1 MSLRFIVGRAGVGKT
16 HLCLEKIKSKMQEGS
31 GKARILLVPEQATFQ
46 MEKMLLE
53 YCGVGGTM
61 DTQVLSFQRLAWRVL
76 QETGGGIQPVIDDLG
91 KSLVLRYIIEQNG
104 DKLKAF
110 RRVMDKPGFIA
121 KLRESI
127 AEFKVYQVAGEALT
141 QCLEELKGEG
151 IKDLHCK
158 LEDLLLLYLAYQE
171 YISEKYLD
179 SDDYMRLLA
188 EKMHS
193 APFLQEAEVWIDGFH
208 GFTPLEL
215 EVVRE
220 LLIKFKQVNICLC
233 LDGALLKRKL
243 SETDLFYPSW
253 ETYQRLQQIAQE
265 VNCPLTTP
273 TIIVPGP
280 EQRFSRKMELAGLE
294 NYLATGL
301 GPCPEQA
308 EALKLIAA
316 GSRRVE
322 LEGVAQEI
330 TRLCREEGFRY
341 KDISLLLR
349 NIDSYEN
356 LLPVVLGEYAIP
368 YFDDRK
374 RPLVH
379 HPLLDLLK
387 GVLEVAE
394 KGWNYE
400 PVFRYLKTDLVPV
413 SRQEVDLLENYCL
426 AYGIRGGRWTDG
438 KPWTYRKVLTLSQEK
453 GIHTEPTK
461 EERAF
466 LRRINKAR
474 HKASSALH
482 TATSRLREGRQA
494 VDYIEALY
502 ALLEELSV
510 AKKLEH
516 WTKTAEDE
524 GLLEEAQIHGQVWQR
539 FIDLVD
545 QLVEIL
551 GPVKLTLSQFT
562 SILDSGLE
570 SIEMGL
576 IPPGLDQVLIG
587 SVDRSRN
594 PALKAVFVLGV
605 NEGIL
610 PARYFDQRL
619 INDEERQILSKL
631 NLTLAPTGSQL
642 LFSEQFIIYN
652 ALTRASDYLWVSY
665 PLSDE
670 EGKALS
676 PSLLIP
682 RLAGWLEAG
691 GTTSAIQELIPAE
704 KGLFSIEELIHP
716 VPVLNALAQ
725 ALRLAVQGQEI
736 DPLWFGVYNWY
747 LQQAQWREPLARIS
761 AALLEQNREENL
773 TREEAGLLY
782 GLNLS
787 GGRRAQF
794 ITSISRLEKY
804 KACPFAHFI
813 NYGLHL
819 QEREEFKLKS
829 PDLGQFFHAA
839 LEEIYSALAER
850 NQILLDLEPEEI
862 NLLVEQVVDGLIPRL
877 QNELLLSTARY
888 RYLTRKL
895 KRIVLRAVT
904 ILREHERRGTF
915 RPLGIELSFGPHG
928 KIPGLQLNLRDGTI
942 VEIQGRIDRVDGAV
956 GPQGYYLRIIDYKS
970 GSPGLSLLE
979 VYYGLKL
986 QLLAYLNVLLKEAP
1000 ALVQQEARPGGVL
1013 YFSIQ
1018 DPFVTSDGPLPAS
1031 EVEKRILKE
1040 LKMKGYLLKEQ
1051 EAVKAMDGEI
1061 SGYSDLIPAGLSN
1074 NGDFYKNSDSLL
1086 SEEQFS
1092 GLCRHVEKVLA
1103 EISEEILAGR
1113 AAIQPYSYKGKKA
1126 CKFCLY
1132 QAICRFDPLIPGNS
1146 YRSFSNK
1153 DATQVWEEI
1162 NSSGTHPL
1170 KPV

>member
-1 MSLRFIVGRAGVGKT
+1 MTLRFIIGRAGVGKT
-16 HLCLEKIKSKMQEGS
+16 HLCLEEINSKMQDGL
-31 GKARILLVPEQATFQ
+31 GKTRILLVPEQATFQ

-53 YCGVGGTM
+53 YCGVEGTM

-91 KSLVLRYIIEQNG
+91 KSLVLRLLIEQNG

-127 AEFKVYQVAGEALT
+127 AEFKVYKVATDRLA

-151 IKDLHCK
+151 AEDLQCK
-158 LEDLLLLYLAYQE
+158 IEDLLILYSAYQQ
-171 YISEKYLD
+171 YLSDKYLD

-193 APFLQEAEVWIDGFH
+193 APLLLEAEVWIDGFH

-215 EVVRE
+215 EVLRE
-220 LLIKFKQVNICLC
+220 LLIKFKQVNITLC
-233 LDGALLKRKL
+233 LDGSLLQRKL

-253 ETYQRLQQIAQE
+253 ETFQRLQQIAQE
-265 VNCPLTTP
+265 VNCPLLEHTVL
-273 TIIVPGP
+273 VPGAK
-280 EQRFSRKMELAGLE
+280 QRFSEKSELAALE
-294 NYLATGL
+294 SHLVTGHP
-301 GPCPEQA
+301 PCPEKA
-308 EALKLIAA
+308 EALKLVAA
-316 GSRRVE
+316 SSRRVE
-322 LEGVAQEI
+322 LEGVAREI

-341 KDISLLLR
+341 KDIALLIR
-349 NIDSYEN
+349 NIDCYEN
-356 LLPVVLGEYAIP
+356 LLPIVFGEFSIS

-374 RPLVH
+374 RPLVQ
-379 HPLLDLLK
+379 HPLLDLLR

-394 KGWNYE
+394 KGWKYE
-400 PVFRYLKTDLVPV
+400 PIFRYLKTDLVPV
-413 SRQEVDLLENYCL
+413 SRKEVDLLENYCL

-438 KPWTYRKVLTLSQEK
+438 KPWTYRKVLTLNQDDDT
-453 GIHTEPTK
+453 HNEPTQ

-474 HKASSALH
+474 QKASTALY
-482 TATSRLREGRQA
+482 TATLSLKDGRYA
-494 VDYIEALY
+494 IDYVQALY
-502 ALLEELSV
+502 ALLEDLSV
-510 AKKLEH
+510 AKKLEY
-516 WTKTAEDE
+516 WSKTAEDE
-524 GLLEEAQIHGQVWQR
+524 GLLEDAQIHGQVWHM

-545 QLVEIL
+545 QLVEVLGQEELSLQQFINIL
-551 GPVKLTLSQFT
+551 E
-562 SILDSGLE
+562 SGLE

-594 PALKAVFVLGV
+594 PALKAVFLLGV

-619 INDEERQILSKL
+619 INDDERQILSKL
-631 NLTLAPTGSQL
+631 DVNLAPTGSQL
-642 LFSEQFIIYN
+642 LFTEQFVIYN
-652 ALTRASDYLWVSY
+652 ALTRASEYLWISY
-665 PLSDE
+665 PMSDE

-676 PSLLIP
+676 PSLLMQ
-682 RLAGWLEAG
+682 RLALWLQEG
-691 GTTSAIQELIPAE
+691 SINLAIQELIPAE
-704 KGLFSIEELIHP
+704 RGQFDLADLTRP
-716 VPVLNALAQ
+716 APVLNALAQ

-736 DPLWFGVYNWY
+736 DPYWFGIYNWY
-747 LQQAQWREPLARIS
+747 LKQEKWQEPLSRIS
-761 AALLEQNREENL
+761 AALLEQNREDNL

-782 GLNLS
+782 GLNPG
-787 GGRRAQF
+787 GGRRTQF
-794 ITSISRLEKY
+794 STSISRLEKY
-804 KACPFAHFI
+804 KACPYAHFI

-819 QEREEFKLKS
+819 KEREEFKLKS

-839 LEEIYSALAER
+839 LEGIYSSLAKQ
-850 NQILLDLEPEEI
+850 NQALLDLSASEI
-862 NLLVEQVVDGLIPRL
+862 KMLIEQVVEDLIPRL

-888 RYLTRKL
+888 RYLSRKL
-895 KRIVLRAVT
+895 KRTVERAVT

-915 RPLGIELSFGPHG
+915 RPLGIELSFGPRG
-928 KIPGLQLNLRDGTI
+928 TIPGLQLTLRDGTI
-942 VEIQGRIDRVDGAV
+942 IELQGRIDRVDGAL
-956 GPQGYYLRIIDYKS
+956 GPQGYYLRVIDYKS

-979 VYYGLKL
+979 VFYGLKL
-986 QLLAYLNVLLKEAP
+986 QLLAYLQVLLKEAP

-1018 DPFVTSDGPLPAS
+1018 DPFITSDGPLAAS

-1040 LKMKGYLLKEQ
+1040 LKMKGYLLKEN

-1061 SGYSDLIPAGLSN
+1061 NGYSDLIPAGLST
-1074 NGDFYKNSDSLL
+1074 NGDFYKSSESLL

-1092 GLCRHVEKVLA
+1092 GLCRHVEKLLT
-1103 EISEEILAGR
+1103 EISEEILAGNT
-1113 AAIQPYSYKGKKA
+1113 AIQPYRYKGKKA

-1132 QAICRFDPLIPGNS
+1132 QAICRFDPVIPGNS
-1146 YRSFSNK
+1146 YRNLGHK
-1153 DATQVWEEI
+1153 DPVQVWEEMGI
-1162 NSSGTHPL
+1162 QRGET
-1170 KPV
+1170 